1 MWMTLFL
8 SIIHKFSETSPYF
21 SEMYDEIGCASLT
34 VL

>member
-1 MWMTLFL
+1 MWMTLLL

-21 SEMYDEIGCASLT
+21 SEIYDETGCAGLT